1 METDGEGLDVE
12 AEFAVGPAGTVD
24 ISVCNST
31 VNFDAST
38 SILMVNGLHVPLAA
52 VDGKLILRMLVDRGS
67 IEVFGNGGRVAISS
81 AKLVDGTK
89 HIVTVTG
96 SDAVAVNVT
105 AWPLQSVWK

>member
-67 IEVFGNGGRVAISS
+67 IEVFGNGGRGAI
-81 AKLVDGTK
+81 AGYMMMDGTK
-89 HIVTVTG
+89 PVIAVTG

-105 AWPLQSVWK
+105 AWPLQSVWR